1 MLIISSRSGAVCLK
15 SRQNTLCSTL
25 TLLKEE
31 YNCRQCIFYCY
42 SLNMSS
48 AVKWFI
54 ASYKPPPLFHCFMGF
69 IEHSSFLCV
78 CFYFR
83 HYFISW
89 YRARLKACLLWY
101 TTNVEL
107 DANALVSIKNTVVIF
122 RVDSYF
128 MMVSGLCLLQLTA
141 TFCLHYI

>member
-1 MLIISSRSGAVCLK
+1 MPNSLLINPSLWNISRDHNLPKHCSSYVDYLQQVWSCLPQVTTK
-15 SRQNTLCSTL
+15 QALFHFN
-25 TLLKEE
+25 LLKEE

-42 SLNMSS
+42 GLNMSS

-83 HYFISW
+83 HFISW
-89 YRARLKACLLWY
+89 YRVRLKACLLWY

-107 DANALVSIKNTVVIF
+107 DWML
-122 RVDSYF
+122 
-128 MMVSGLCLLQLTA
+128 
-141 TFCLHYI
+141 